1 MEETF
6 LIDWNITFFKTKYT
20 FRVSWRPCIK
30 FFGTHNYEFN
40 NNYDS
45 DLKRMT
51 KFVARQ
57 CNIGNL
63 GLHFF
68 KVG

>member
-6 LIDWNITFFKTKYT
+6 LIDYSTVIFNTKYT
-20 FRVSWRPCIK
+20 FRVSWRPFIR

-40 NNYDS
+40 NSYDS
-45 DLKRMT
+45 DLKKITR
-51 KFVARQ
+51 FVARQ

>member
-6 LIDWNITFFKTKYT
+6 LIDYSTVLFNTKYT
-20 FRVSWRPCIK
+20 FRVSWRPFVR
-30 FFGTHNYEFN
+30 FFGTHNYE
-40 NNYDS
+40 YS
-45 DLKRMT
+45 SPKKSTR
-51 KFVARQ
+51 FVAIQ